1 MKQIAQLLAQYLK
14 SNLLPATSSGR
25 PPWPHFAAFLGV
37 VALAM
42 TSATAWGTV
51 LFTEDFNYTAGDNIT
66 NHSWTVES
74 GYATN
79 PLKAQSPGL
88 TYSGYLSSEIGLGC
102 PM

>member
-25 PPWPHFAAFLGV
+25 PPRPQLAALLGV

-51 LFTEDFNYTAGDNIT
+51 LFTEDFNYTAGT
-66 NHSWTVES
+66 SLTASGWTAES
-74 GYATN
+74 GAGTN

-88 TYSGYLSSEIGLGC
+88 TYSW
-102 PM
+102 